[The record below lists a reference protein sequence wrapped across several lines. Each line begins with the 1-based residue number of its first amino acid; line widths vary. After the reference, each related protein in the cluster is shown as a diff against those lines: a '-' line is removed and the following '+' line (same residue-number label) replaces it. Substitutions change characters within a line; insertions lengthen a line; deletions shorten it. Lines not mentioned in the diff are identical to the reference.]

1 MATQPTEVGYLLTD
15 QHCGCISI
23 QTITFTDDRLRLS
36 SSLHEPSPEGPF
48 WGSVLEALNI
58 LIVGGGIG
66 GLTSAIALGR
76 KGHSVHVIE
85 RDPTWSVYGVGI
97 IQQGNVIRSMKE
109 LGLLDDYIEAGFGFD
124 HVDVFIPTGQQVAHI
139 PTPKLVDGY
148 PSNVGIG
155 RKALHKVLGDRAK
168 GAGAQIRLGVTV
180 TTLADDGDG
189 VDVAFSDGSEGRY
202 DLVIG
207 ADGLYSQTRAQIFP
221 EASVPAFTGQGVW
234 RYNLPRPA
242 EVTGLC
248 AYEGPI
254 GIGLVPLS
262 DALMY
267 MFVTTPEPGNPRY
280 ARETLADAMRQKL
293 AGAISPAIIALRDQI
308 NVDDDVVYKPL
319 EWLFIEGDW
328 HRGRVVLLGDAVHA
342 TTPHL
347 GQGAGMAI
355 EDSLVLADELS
366 RADSIEAA
374 FAAYQS
380 RRFERCRYIVEASRA
395 ICLGQIGAGPLV
407 ENAKATQDMFQV
419 IAQPI

>member
-1 MATQPTEVGYLLTD
+1 MK
-15 QHCGCISI
+15 S
-23 QTITFTDDRLRLS
+23 F
-36 SSLHEPSPEGPF
+36 
-48 WGSVLEALNI
+48 NI

-66 GLTSAIALGR
+66 GLTSAIALRR
-76 KGHSVHVIE
+76 KGYSVDVIE

-97 IQQGNVIRSMKE
+97 IQQGNVIRSMND

-139 PTPKLVDGY
+139 PTPKLVEGY

-168 GAGAQIRLGVTV
+168 EAGADIRLGVTATALV
-180 TTLADDGDG
+180 DDGGG
-189 VDVAFSDGSEGRY
+189 VDVTFSDGTAGRY

-221 EASVPAFTGQGVW
+221 EAPQPAFTGQGVW
-234 RYNLPRPA
+234 RYNLPRPSD
-242 EVTGLC
+242 VTGLC

-262 DALMY
+262 GALMY

-280 ARETLADAMRQKL
+280 APETLADAMREKL
-293 AGAISPAIIALRDQI
+293 ASAISPAIVGLREQI
-308 NVDDDVVYKPL
+308 TVDDEVVYKPL
-319 EWLFIEGDW
+319 EWMFLDGPW
-328 HRGRVVLLGDAVHA
+328 HSGRVVLLGDAVHA

-355 EDSLVLADELS
+355 EDSIVLADELE
-366 RADSIEAA
+366 RAETIEAA
-374 FAAYQS
+374 FAAYQD

-395 ICLGQIGAGPLV
+395 ICEGQIGVGPLI
-407 ENAKATQDMFQV
+407 ENAKATQDMFRV

>member
-1 MATQPTEVGYLLTD
+1 LK
-15 QHCGCISI
+15 S
-23 QTITFTDDRLRLS
+23 F
-36 SSLHEPSPEGPF
+36 
-48 WGSVLEALNI
+48 NI

-66 GLTSAIALGR
+66 GLTSAIALRG
-76 KGHSVHVIE
+76 KGYSVDVIE

-97 IQQGNVIRSMKE
+97 IQQGNVIRSMKD

-155 RKALHKVLGDRAK
+155 RKALHKVLGDRAR
-168 GAGAQIRLGVTV
+168 GAGAEIRLGVTA
-180 TTLADDGDG
+180 TTLVDNGDG
-189 VDVAFSDGSEGRY
+189 VDVTFSDGAAGRY
-202 DLVIG
+202 DIVIG

-221 EASVPAFTGQGVW
+221 EAPQPAFTGQGVW
-234 RYNLPRPA
+234 RYNLPRPSD
-242 EVTGLC
+242 VTGLC

-280 ARETLADAMRQKL
+280 EHGALADTMRGKL
-293 AGAISPAIIALRDQI
+293 AGAISPAIIDLRAQI
-308 NVDDDVVYKPL
+308 TVDDAVVYKPL
-319 EWLFIEGDW
+319 EWMFLDGPW
-328 HRGRVVLLGDAVHA
+328 HSGRVVLLGDAVHA

-355 EDSLVLADELS
+355 EDSIVLAEELE
-366 RADSIEAA
+366 RAETVEAA
-374 FAAYQS
+374 FVAYQA

-395 ICLGQIGAGPLV
+395 ICEGQIGVGPLI
-407 ENAKATQDMFQV
+407 ENARATQDMFRV